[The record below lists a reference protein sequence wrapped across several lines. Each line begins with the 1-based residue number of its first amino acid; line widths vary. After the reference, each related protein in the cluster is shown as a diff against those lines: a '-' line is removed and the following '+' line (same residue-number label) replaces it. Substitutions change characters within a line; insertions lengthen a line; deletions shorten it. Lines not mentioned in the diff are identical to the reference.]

1 MAQIKISHSF
11 AYECYCCRKFFVRP
25 DKHKNMESCSGAPGI
40 VCNFTSKNLVTFE
53 DNFSAKGNLPMAIH
67 FVYETTAP
75 IDNNFDPEQK
85 KMSAVFYVLIL
96 VFHPHLNI
104 RKKVQRSYR
113 HSLK

>member
-67 FVYETTAP
+67 FDYETTAP
-75 IDNNFDPEQK
+75 ILLITI
-85 KMSAVFYVLIL
+85 LIL
-96 VFHPHLNI
+96 NK
-104 RKKVQRSYR
+104 RKCLSYFMF
-113 HSLK
+113 